1 MSNYNAL
8 TDIIA
13 NAAVSKN
20 QARELADKQ
29 SNPDLKTKLLV
40 IYYALEK
47 MEALIQTTVI
57 GERDAHSKELSKL
70 QAKLLHLVTE
80 RDSAKQDKQNTLDA
94 LNEQAI
100 QLSAMTL
107 QLERQQQTTEQLKQ
121 QLEQAKQSATAHT
134 KAIKQL
140 KREHQQAMVDAAD
153 ANKEK
158 SQQAQKKLKD
168 KIASQQSTISELK
181 KETEELARDL
191 RGMNGAPVSSP
202 FAGKSKGVTFSISEF
217 SSPIT
222 LRFKDETYIRQL
234 PNANWHYQ
242 VSRNNGVSIDVGT
255 NDWLMPVLPECN
267 DFIVEWNPKINKEL
281 HQIIMTKAKSSHPE
295 YYQAVLAAKKIT
307 IVNDPVFTDEERAL
321 LQKAKLITLMD
332 AACLALGSFIN
343 TLRAA
348 HKNVTDEQ
356 GALIR
361 DKVEQLSKAFREQH
375 FSGVADKT
383 ATSES

>member
-47 MEALIQTTVI
+47 METLIQTTVI
-57 GERDAHSKELSKL
+57 GEHNAHSKELSKL

-121 QLEQAKQSATAHT
+121 QLEQAKQSAAAHT

-140 KREHQQAMVDAAD
+140 KREHQQAMVDAAA

-168 KIASQQSTISELK
+168 KIASQQSTITELK

-191 RGMNGAPVSSP
+191 RAMNGAPVSSP

-255 NDWLMPVLPECN
+255 NDWLMPVLQECN
-267 DFIVEWNPKINKEL
+267 DFIAEWNPKINKEL

-343 TLRAA
+343 TLRVAN
-348 HKNVTDEQ
+348 KNVTDEQ
-356 GALIR
+356 GTLIR
-361 DKVEQLSKAFREQH
+361 DKVEKLSKAFREQH
-375 FSGVADKT
+375 FSGVAYKT